1 MSQSEQRGDFCPQCG
16 SDISGANYCPD
27 CGHQIDSRTRT
38 EVQAEPNS
46 AESSEYVSVL
56 GRQFHRSEY
65 MMILGGLLAIV
76 GSFLPWYSPSALVTH
91 SGIDIGAVGYFP
103 IIVGAVVL
111 SPLVL
116 DDEDW
121 SLRNMLAGAGLA
133 LVGLAF
139 ILSSNLPM
147 NEQQIGL
154 LLTEVGLVVIALAP
168 GVKYYY
174 RRQKQV
180 SSGEPTA

>member
-1 MSQSEQRGDFCPQCG
+1 M
-16 SDISGANYCPD
+16 A
-27 CGHQIDSRTRT
+27 
-38 EVQAEPNS
+38 
-46 AESSEYVSVL
+46 VL

-65 MMILGGLLAIV
+65 MMVLGGLLAIV
-76 GSFLPWYSPSALVTH
+76 GSFLPWYSPSALVTY

-103 IIVGAVVL
+103 VIIGAVVL

-121 SLRNMLAGAGLA
+121 SLRNMMAGAGLA
-133 LVGLAF
+133 VVGLAF
-139 ILSSNLPM
+139 IVSSNLPM

-154 LLTEVGLVVIALAP
+154 LLTEIGLVVIVLAP

-174 RRQKQV
+174 RRQKQDS
-180 SSGEPTA
+180 SSGATA